1 MMIKRIA
8 SGLSM
13 AIAGAL
19 LLSAAPVIAQG
30 EAGSREVHAYA
41 GQLFGDDLTD
51 TAISG
56 RTPKLD
62 DDVTYGVRAGYNFNQ
77 TWGIETSLG
86 FNSNSVM
93 GLAGNDADIDLSTI
107 DVNAVWNFRPSSRLV
122 PYLTAGAGYA
132 SADLDAP
139 IQGTVSGQPVSIDD
153 DSGFT
158 LNAGFGAKYFVNDRF
173 MIRFDARYR
182 YLDAVLDKFA
192 DSPNTIEAT
201 LGLGWR
207 F

>member
-1 MMIKRIA
+1 MMIKRTA
-8 SGLSM
+8 TGMSL
-13 AIAGAL
+13 ATAGAL
-19 LLSAAPVIAQG
+19 LLSAAPVMAQG
-30 EAGSREVHAYA
+30 EAGSREVHVYA

-62 DDVTYGVRAGYNFNQ
+62 DDVTYGVRAAYNFNPS
-77 TWGIETSLG
+77 WGIETSLG
-86 FNSNSVM
+86 FNPNTVT
-93 GLAGNDADIDLSTI
+93 GLAGRDMDIDLSLI
-107 DVNAVWNFRPSSRLV
+107 DVNAVWNLRPFSRLV

-139 IQGTVSGQPVSIDD
+139 IQGAVNGQPVSIDD

-182 YLDAVLDKFA
+182 YMDAVLDNFA
-192 DSPNTIEAT
+192 DSPNTVEAT
-201 LGLGWR
+201 LGVGWR

>member
-1 MMIKRIA
+1 MMIKRTA
-8 SGLSM
+8 TGMSL
-13 AIAGAL
+13 ATAGAL
-19 LLSAAPVIAQG
+19 LLSAVPVMAQD
-30 EAGSREVHAYA
+30 EAGSREVHVYA
-41 GQLFGDDLTD
+41 GQLFGDDITD
-51 TAISG
+51 TAVSG

-86 FNSNSVM
+86 FNPNSVTN
-93 GLAGNDADIDLSTI
+93 LAGRDVDIDISLI
-107 DVNAVWNFRPSSRLV
+107 DVNAVYLFRPFSRFV

-139 IQGTVSGQPVSIDD
+139 IQGTVNGQPVSIDD

-173 MIRFDARYR
+173 MIRLDARYR
-182 YLDAVLDKFA
+182 YMDAVLDKFA
-192 DSPNTIEAT
+192 DSPNTVEAT
-201 LGLGWR
+201 LGVGWK

>member
-1 MMIKRIA
+1 MIIRRTA
-8 SGLSM
+8 SGIGL
-13 AIAGAL
+13 ALAGVL
-19 LLSAAPVIAQG
+19 LLDAAPATAQVEG
-30 EAGSREVHAYA
+30 ASREVHVYA

-56 RTPKLD
+56 QTPKLD
-62 DDVTYGVRAGYNFNQ
+62 DDVTYGVRAGYNFDQ
-77 TWGIETSLG
+77 SWGIETSLG
-86 FNSNSVM
+86 FNPNSVTN
-93 GLAGNDADIDLSTI
+93 LAGRDVDIDLSMI
-107 DVNAVWNFRPSSRLV
+107 DVNAVYHFRPFSRFV

-139 IQGTVSGQPVSIDD
+139 IQGTVNGQPVSIDD

-158 LNAGFGAKYFVNDRF
+158 LNAGFGAKYFVNERF

-182 YLDAVLDKFA
+182 YMDAVLDKFA
-192 DSPNTIEAT
+192 DSPNTVEAT
-201 LGLGWR
+201 LGIGWK